1 MSNSTPPLPP
11 ASRRG
16 AAQGQIMILFALTL
30 VVVVGAMA
38 LAVDLTR
45 LRAEAENA
53 QRAANAA
60 ALAGV
65 VFMPNYID
73 TAQRRAIEE
82 ATKNGFQNGTNGVSV
97 SPQTVPGYPGQLQ
110 VTVSEPVSFIFAP
123 LLGLTNR
130 SISRSAKAE
139 YYQPLQIGGPDHV
152 LGYAP
157 FPTTLV
163 NPAAAEGFYLENKGQ
178 FEVKNSGDAYSPLFE
193 SFKTSISQPN
203 VWTPPGGADIPVP
216 PPNNNPCAITSN
228 QCAFTAN
235 NTHTTGNA
243 DNVSNGFNG
252 YDYIID
258 NPVTNTTVLIKLF
271 DPWDE
276 GAFDASAS
284 NFDNSSNPNTAYAP
298 SHSNR
303 YSLLGDSSTQNSP
316 TANTNCILG
325 SSDGTNCRTKLIDE
339 SGGNTAFG
347 SHETTL
353 EFSLY
358 GPCVTAASCPAN
370 LQVSNTDCTYY
381 PAAQPACVY
390 QAPFRAGADPT
401 LCSKTKG
408 CSYGRAYQFMNYAVI
423 KGPGI
428 YRLQV
433 RSTKNSDNTYGTRG
447 NAYGIAACSVTT
459 APSSLYNGPDPV
471 LSDPFKNDTS
481 TPGWDRTSC
490 TDPNTASG
498 KCSSPIKPATGD
510 LCLHVYGLGKMAI
523 HNWLSSGTSLIPLGS
538 IPPEYNGKT
547 LQVRLYDVG
556 DVIPVNG
563 KSDTLEVLTP
573 AGDLGH
579 VDGAPNGSSAS
590 ALPYTYAA
598 SPQDGSGV
606 DQGFLTLPPTSV
618 GASTRLDVT
627 GATFNGTWLTVS
639 IPLPAATTY
648 SQMTSNFGSY
658 WKMLYSVN
666 GYANDATT
674 WQINIA
680 GSPVH
685 LLAP

>member
-1 MSNSTPPLPP
+1 MSNMTPPLPTDL
-11 ASRRG
+11 RRG

-30 VVVVGAMA
+30 VVVIGAMA

-82 ATKNGFQNGTNGVSV
+82 ATKNGFENGKNGVSV

-123 LLGLTNR
+123 LLGLTKR
-130 SISRSAKAE
+130 AISRSAKAE

-163 NPAAAEGFYLENKGQ
+163 SPNAPEGFYLENKGQ
-178 FEVKNSGDAYSPLFE
+178 LTYKESGDAYSPLFE
-193 SFKTSISQPN
+193 SYATKR
-203 VWTPPGGADIPVP
+203 WTPSGTDIPTNPTP
-216 PPNNNPCAITSN
+216 PINPCPLNGNNACSFANGTTT
-228 QCAFTAN
+228 TAN
-235 NTHTTGNA
+235 TDNTL
-243 DNVSNGFNG
+243 NGFNG

-258 NPVTNTTVLIKLF
+258 NPVTNTVVLVKLF

-276 GAFDASAS
+276 LGFNNSAQNYDS
-284 NFDNSSNPNTAYAP
+284 CCLHNTAYAP
-298 SHSNR
+298 KDSNNIAG
-303 YSLLGDSSTQNSP
+303 SSSTQNG
-316 TANTNCILG
+316 TTCILG
-325 SSDGTNCRTKLIDE
+325 KDQNNNCRTKFIDQDT
-339 SGGNTAFG
+339 GNSNFG

-370 LQVSNTDCTYY
+370 LQVLNTNCASLTV
-381 PAAQPACVY
+381 ALPACVY

-401 LCSKTKG
+401 PSCSSI
-408 CSYGRAYQFMNYAVI
+408 CSFGRAYKFMNYAVI
-423 KGPGI
+423 KGSGI
-428 YRLQV
+428 YRLNV
-433 RSTKNSDNTYGTRG
+433 RSTKNFDNTYGTRG
-447 NAYGIAACSVTT
+447 NAYGIAACSVAT
-459 APSSLYNGPDPV
+459 APSSLHTPTDPV

-481 TPGWDRTSC
+481 TPGWDPTSC
-490 TDPNTASG
+490 TDPNVASG
-498 KCSSPIKPATGD
+498 TCSNPAKPATGD

-523 HNWLSSGTSLIPLGS
+523 HNWLSAGTSLIPLGS

-556 DVIPVNG
+556 DVQPVPGLN
-563 KSDTLEVLTP
+563 DTLRVLTP
-573 AGDLGH
+573 AGDLTH
-579 VDGAPNGSSAS
+579 YDGSPNSGSPPGPLPGSAS
-590 ALPYTYAA
+590 VLPYTYAA

-606 DQGFLTLPPTSV
+606 DQGYLTLPPASV
-618 GASTRLDVT
+618 GASLPIPPIDVT
-627 GATFNGTWLTVS
+627 NARFNGTWLTFS

-648 SQMTSNFGSY
+648 SSMTSSFGSY
-658 WKMLYSVN
+658 WKMLYSIN
-666 GYANDATT
+666 GAADDATT